1 MMSKP
6 VLSPKASDQ
15 KLQQPVQ
22 ATHAE
27 TMMGAEVIVKALVA
41 EGVEVVFGYP
51 GGAVLPVYDALFRQ
65 NQLRHILVRHEQA
78 ATHAAEGYARSTGKV
93 GVVLVTSGPGATN
106 AVTGLTD
113 ALLDSIPLV
122 CITGQVPTHLIG
134 SDAFQEAD
142 TTGITRSCTKYNYLV
157 KDADDMGRIM
167 HEAFHIARTGRP
179 GPVVIDIP
187 KNLMNQQTTYKG
199 KTPFER
205 PSYNPQ
211 IEPDMQQVEKAV
223 ALMATAKRP
232 VFYVGGGL
240 INAGPDACAKLAE
253 LVHLTGFPI
262 TNTLMGLGAFPGT
275 DKHFI
280 GMLGMHGSLEANMC
294 MAQCDVMINIG
305 ARFDDRVTG
314 RLDAFSRTSKKIH
327 VDIDPSSINKV
338 VHAHVPVVGDAG
350 RVIDLMLDL
359 WKKKNIKP
367 DQAELNNW
375 WAKIEEWRARKSFSY
390 KQLEGKEIKPQYAL
404 ERLYELTKSQN
415 PYVTT
420 DVGQHQMWAA
430 QFIKFDKPHHW
441 MTSGGLGTMGYGMPS
456 AMGVQIAHPDALTV
470 CVTGEA
476 SLMMN
481 IQELSTIMQYRLP
494 LKVFI
499 LNNRYMGMVRQWQE
513 MFHGSRYSES
523 YMDSLPDF
531 VKLAEAYGMTG
542 LRCEKLSDVDATIK
556 QMLAIKGPVLVDMM
570 VDQNENVYPMIP
582 AGAAHYE
589 LLLGPDE
596 KAPEIKTKDLL

>member
-1 MMSKP
+1 MK
-6 VLSPKASDQ
+6 
-15 KLQQPVQ
+15 Q
-22 ATHAE
+22 ATKAKTAIDE
-27 TMMGAEVIVKALVA
+27 KLSGADVATEIFGAEAIVKALVN
-41 EGVEVVFGYP
+41 EDVDVVFGYP
-51 GGAVLPVYDALFRQ
+51 GGAVLPIYDALFRQ
-65 NQLRHILVRHEQA
+65 NQLRHVLVRHEQA
-78 ATHAAEGYARSTGKV
+78 ATHAAEGYARSTGRV

-157 KDADDMGRIM
+157 KDVADLGDIM

-187 KNLMNQQTTYKG
+187 KNLMNQKTHYAG
-199 KTPFER
+199 KTAFAR
-205 PSYNPQ
+205 PSYRPQ
-211 IEPDMQQVEKAV
+211 TEPDIAQVEKAV
-223 ALMATAKRP
+223 ELMMSAKRP
-232 VFYVGGGL
+232 IFYVGGGV
-240 INAGPDACAKLAE
+240 INAGKEACDKLKE
-253 LVHLTGFPI
+253 LVYMTGFPV

-275 DKHFI
+275 DPQFV

-294 MAQCDVMINIG
+294 MAECDVMINIG

-314 RLDAFSRTSKKIH
+314 RLDAFSRKSKKIH
-327 VDIDPSSINKV
+327 VDIDPSSINKT

-350 RVIDLMLDL
+350 RVIELMIAL
-359 WKKKNIKP
+359 WKKKNAAP
-367 DQAELNNW
+367 DKAAMSEW
-375 WAKIEEWRARKSFSY
+375 WQKIEAWRARRSFSY
-390 KQLEGKEIKPQYAL
+390 KQGEDTIKPQYAL

-430 QFIKFDKPHHW
+430 QFIKFDRPNHW

-513 MFHGSRYSES
+513 MFHGCRYSES

-531 VKLAEAYGMTG
+531 VKLAEAYGMKG
-542 LRCEKLSDVDATIK
+542 LRCEKLADVDATIK
-556 QMLAIKGPVLVDMM
+556 EMMSINGPVVVDMV

-589 LLLGPDE
+589 LVLGPEE

>member
-1 MMSKP
+1 MKYAPKIKP
-6 VLSPKASDQ
+6 DETSNA
-15 KLQQPVQ
+15 QQN
-22 ATHAE
+22 
-27 TMMGAEVIVKALVA
+27 MMGSEIIVKALVA
-41 EGVEVVFGYP
+41 EDVDVVFGYP
-51 GGAVLPVYDALFRQ
+51 GGAVLPVYDALFKQ
-65 NQLRHILVRHEQA
+65 NQLRHVLVRHEQG

-106 AVTGLTD
+106 TVTGLTD
-113 ALLDSIPLV
+113 ALLDSIPVV

-157 KDADDMGRIM
+157 KRVEDLAPII

-187 KNLMNQQTTYKG
+187 KNIMNMMGAYAG
-199 KTPFER
+199 KQPVVR
-205 PSYNPQ
+205 PSYRPYF
-211 IEPDMQQVEKAV
+211 EPDRTQVEKAIQ
-223 ALMATAKRP
+223 LMLNAKRP
-232 VFYVGGGL
+232 VFYVGGGV
-240 INAGPDACAKLAE
+240 INSGKEACDALKE
-253 LVHLTGFPI
+253 LVELTGFPI

-275 DKHFI
+275 HKQFL

-294 MAQCDVMINIG
+294 MAECDVMINIG

-314 RLDAFSRTSKKIH
+314 RLDAFSQKSKKIH
-327 VDIDPSSINKV
+327 VDIDSSSINKNV
-338 VHAHVPVVGDAG
+338 RVHAPVVGDAG
-350 RVIDLMLDL
+350 AAIRQMIQL
-359 WKKKNIKP
+359 WKKSTRKP
-367 DQAELNNW
+367 DAASLKEW
-375 WAKIEEWRARKSFSY
+375 WEKVEGWRAKKSFSY
-390 KQLEGKEIKPQYAL
+390 KQDGKVIKPQYAL
-404 ERLYELTKSQN
+404 ERLYELTKRQQ
-415 PYVTT
+415 PFVTT

-430 QFIKFDKPHHW
+430 QFLKFDKPNQW

-456 AMGVQIAHPDALTV
+456 AVGVQIAHPESLVV

-481 IQELSTIMQYRLP
+481 IQELSTIVQYRLP

-513 MFHGSRYSES
+513 MFHGNRYSES
-523 YMDSLPDF
+523 YMDALPDF

-542 LRCEKLSDVDATIK
+542 LRCDKVVDVDKTIE
-556 QMLAIKGPVLVDMM
+556 QMLATKGPVIVDMV

-589 LLLGPDE
+589 LVLGPDE
-596 KAPEIKTKDLL
+596 KAGEIKSKDLL